1 MRLRHPDA
9 LTRPARSASVVVMR
23 SFSSR
28 SFQLT
33 VFGGAASI
41 ALYGSASCG
50 DHHGEGGTVNSAIAD
65 VVFEGETN
73 DEALE
78 ALLAVTP
85 PANPPKFAAF
95 TQPSDGAA
103 LPSASIPTF
112 SWEMKNASTGRAPL
126 PPPAARWASLG
137 GLSAEPARDTE
148 WDRRALFGPL
158 LELIGPER
166 AASAHGAPVNGTA
179 YFVLFS
185 TSRNE
190 KLLRVFT
197 SKTSYTPDDTAWGKL
212 KSAGEPISAWILTGV
227 FDSNDV
233 ASDGGPFRGPWI
245 SFTVKP

>member
-1 MRLRHPDA
+1 
-9 LTRPARSASVVVMR
+9 MR

-28 SFQLT
+28 SFQLVLLCGSAT
-33 VFGGAASI
+33 I
-41 ALYGSASCG
+41 ALYGSAACG

-85 PANPPKFAAF
+85 PANPPRFAAF
-95 TQPSDGAA
+95 TQPSDVAA
-103 LPSASIPTF
+103 LPSAPIPTF
-112 SWEMKNASTGRAPL
+112 SWQMKNASTGRAPL
-126 PPPAARWASLG
+126 PLSTTRWASLG
-137 GLSAEPARDTE
+137 GLGAEPADRTT
-148 WDRRALFGPL
+148 WDHRALFGPL
-158 LELIGPER
+158 LDLIGPER

-179 YFVLFS
+179 YFLLFS
-185 TSRNE
+185 TSKNE

-227 FDSNDV
+227 FDDNDV